1 MFLGFCNFYRRFISG
16 YSNIVAPLTSL
27 LKGSKQGKKP
37 GPVEFGEGERAAFRK
52 LLEAFRSAPLL
63 HHFDPEKLIWVA
75 TDAFIFGKAGMLS
88 WQTGEGSSTRWCSG
102 RESSQELSWGMAPPT
117 MNYLQ

>member
-1 MFLGFCNFYRRFISG
+1 VFLGFCNFYRRFISG

-27 LKGSKQGKKP
+27 LKSSKQGKKP

-75 TDAFIFGKAGMLS
+75 TDAFIFGKAGILS
-88 WQTGEGSSTRWCSG
+88 W
-102 RESSQELSWGMAPPT
+102 
-117 MNYLQ
+117 